1 MAAQTVVHRFPSPFE
16 VPTPPGAEGWQ
27 RMYPY
32 YLLFSEEN
40 RAWEDAMLWY
50 QDGIHH
56 PEVLFPFDTISH
68 EAWRIALGQ
77 NNSR

>member
-56 PEVLFPFDTISH
+56 PEVLFP
-68 EAWRIALGQ
+68 
-77 NNSR
+77 